1 MRILGISD
9 HLTSGAALIEDGRV
23 RVAINEER
31 LARKKMVMGFP
42 RLSIEACLRAANVR
56 PEEIDLVAV
65 ASKWGHFLPEH
76 VAFDAGVLGVKE
88 GLLKSAFFEVGSRL
102 AALRES
108 LPALERLYY
117 DLRRP
122 VYARRC
128 QSIRHMLSSRFG
140 INAPVQF
147 VWHHLA
153 HAAGAYY
160 ASGFADCLVVTLD
173 GSGDGHSSHVYEA
186 RGGRLRLLHTIPAFD
201 GVGNYYGYL
210 THLCGFKMG
219 KHEGKVTGLAA
230 HGRNRY
236 QFILERF
243 IRYENGSMR
252 NVGRVFRR
260 GALRKLAATLPRDV
274 SREDMAA
281 SIQQLTEDI
290 STRYVSHWMARTRLR
305 KIALAGGVCAN
316 VRVNQRIHE
325 VPGVEQLFVYP
336 AMSDEGLAAGAA
348 LMASA
353 DQTPG
358 AMPPRAF
365 DQVYLGP
372 EFSERQMESELRASG
387 VEFSRPADMEARI
400 AAHLAQGYVVARS
413 TGRME
418 YGPRALGNRSILYRP
433 DDPAVNEWLNQRL
446 SRTEFMPFAP
456 STLAEH
462 ATRCFRR
469 TSGAQDAAR
478 FMTITFDCTQEMR
491 ERCAGVVHVDG
502 TARPQL
508 VNRSDNPAYH
518 RLIHEFMHRT
528 GLPMVV
534 NTSFNIHEEPI
545 VCSPADAVRA
555 FQKGHLDMLALGP
568 FLAKSPQ
575 ADERVRRSA
584 RPEWRRQSQV
594 EMA

>member
-42 RLSIEACLRAANVR
+42 RLSIEACLRTANVK
-56 PEEIDLVAV
+56 PEDIDLIAV

-76 VAFDAGVLGVKE
+76 VDFDTGVLGVKE
-88 GLLKSAFFEVGSRL
+88 GALKSAFLEVGSRL
-102 AALRES
+102 ATLRES
-108 LPALERLYY
+108 LPVLERLYY

-128 QSIRHMLSSRFG
+128 HSIRHVLRSRFG
-140 INAPVQF
+140 IHAPVQF

-186 RGGRLRLLHTIPAFD
+186 RGGRLRLLHTIPSFD

-230 HGRNRY
+230 HGRSRY
-236 QFILERF
+236 QFTLERF

-252 NVGRVFRR
+252 NVGGVFRR
-260 GALRKLAATLPRDV
+260 GAIRKLATTLPRDAC
-274 SREDMAA
+274 REDIAA

-290 STRYVSHWMARTRLR
+290 STRYVAHWMARTRLR

-316 VRVNQRIHE
+316 VRVNQRIHQ

-348 LMASA
+348 LMVSA
-353 DQTPG
+353 DQSPG
-358 AMPPRAF
+358 SMPPRAF
-365 DQVYLGP
+365 EHVYLGP
-372 EFSERQMESELRASG
+372 DFSERQMERDLRASG
-387 VEFSRPADMEARI
+387 IEFSRPADMEARI

-433 DDPAVNEWLNQRL
+433 DDPAVNDWLNKRL

-462 ATRCFRR
+462 VTRCFRR
-469 TSGAQDAAR
+469 TAGAQDAAR

-518 RLIHEFMHRT
+518 RLIHEFMRRT

-575 ADERVRRSA
+575 ADERIRHAA

-594 EMA
+594 ELA